1 MIFPVCNHFRRMMK
15 QPTPL
20 KKLLC
25 IDNDDI
31 YNDANINCNKL
42 LYSGEVESMMK

>member
-25 IDNDDI
+25 IDKDI
-31 YNDANINCNKL
+31 ANINCNKL